1 MSETY
6 CVIMAGGRGSRL
18 WPVSR
23 SAKPKQFLDLISV
36 GRTML
41 QLTYDRMLSICDPS
55 HIIVVTNDDYIS
67 FAIDQLPDL
76 PRQNILC
83 EPSRRNTG
91 PCIAFATAYIKQHCP
106 DAVMVVTPADHYITD
121 DDVFTNSIKSALDHA
136 AKSDDLVTI
145 GITASRPETAF
156 GYIQVGDPIYSK
168 KQQLFHVKTFTEK
181 PNEEMAKVFYDCGE
195 FCWNS
200 GVFCWNINTI
210 QDAISKHM
218 PSIKQQFEELD
229 NIPISHW
236 TADVINR
243 IYENCEQISIDYG
256 VMEKAQNVAVQ
267 LTRATWSDLGAWD
280 AIYESGKKDND
291 DNVVMGDKAVL
302 KNSEGC
308 LVHVS
313 PNKTFIIDGL
323 KDFMILERG
332 NVVLICPRNKSR
344 NTWNYS
350 ADFAIK
356 HNKK

>member
-91 PCIAFATAYIKQHCP
+91 PCIAFATAYIKQLCP

-332 NVVLICPRNKSR
+332 NVVLICPRNNSR